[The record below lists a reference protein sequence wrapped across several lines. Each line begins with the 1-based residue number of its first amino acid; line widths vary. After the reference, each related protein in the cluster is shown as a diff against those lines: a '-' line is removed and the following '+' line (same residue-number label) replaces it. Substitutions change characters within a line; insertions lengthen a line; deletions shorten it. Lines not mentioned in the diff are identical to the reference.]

1 VAHLEQLARQWH
13 PDVND
18 APEAE
23 GKFKE
28 ISQAYEVL
36 SNPETKVSTAQLQQF
51 LQRVIM
57 SLLDCVFSLVCYTW
71 SQLCISTSLHEWI
84 AQ

>member
-1 VAHLEQLARQWH
+1 MILFRAVLFDVAHLEQLARQWH

-36 SNPETKVSTAQLQQF
+36 SNPETKVSNCAV
-51 LQRVIM
+51 QRVIM
-57 SLLDCVFSLVCYTW
+57 
-71 SQLCISTSLHEWI
+71 
-84 AQ
+84 

>member
-1 VAHLEQLARQWH
+1 MCVLTIFEQLARQWH

-36 SNPETKVSTAQLQQF
+36 SNPETKVSTAQLRQL
-51 LQRVIM
+51 LQRVIT
-57 SLLDCVFSLVCYTW
+57 SLLD
-71 SQLCISTSLHEWI
+71 LCLSR
-84 AQ
+84 